1 MNGVDAPLHIFTEKR
16 NRIGPGRPTTHAV
29 EAKRLRLQDEA
40 EAEAAE
46 KTSKSHT
53 LNTKSTTLQLPSAP
67 SQQASPQVTC
77 PKALKALVVPM
88 QRIDRIMVDPG
99 RAAREC
105 NLRCYVAAALPLA
118 KVMESEM
125 LVHWPLVAE

>member
-1 MNGVDAPLHIFTEKR
+1 M
-16 NRIGPGRPTTHAV
+16 

-46 KTSKSHT
+46 KTSKPDK
-53 LNTKSTTLQLPSAP
+53 LTTLQLP
-67 SQQASPQVTC
+67 QATSRQDLNSLT
-77 PKALKALVVPM
+77 VPT
-88 QRIDRIMVDPG
+88 QRLDRIMVDPG

-118 KVMESEM
+118 KVMEFEM
-125 LVHWPLVAE
+125 LVHWPLAAE